1 MRCIHESLA
10 KKLNGEIRFPQYP
23 YCAWPCWKFY
33 PSLFFVKSFLTVS
46 QCGKFVKNPITPGF
60 SIDINKGGFD
70 LHFGVEKPA
79 VNCGYQELLMLK
91 VDQYYTYDIS
101 VYDDLISKVLF
112 SNSWL
117 KPSSKKVIYLKNM

>member
-1 MRCIHESLA
+1 MNDSPIYYIKPSWENANSNFSR
-10 KKLNGEIRFPQYP
+10 
-23 YCAWPCWKFY
+23 KFA
-33 PSLFFVKSFLTVS
+33 
-46 QCGKFVKNPITPGF
+46 PGF

-79 VNCGYQELLMLK
+79 VNCDYQELLMLK

-112 SNSWL
+112 SNS
-117 KPSSKKVIYLKNM
+117 